1 MVSCL
6 YKATILSN
14 KMFIIFAEIFRG
26 TLSNTFGMIESLNY
40 NHGHNIL
47 RPFHTLPIFFLP
59 QVKQSVITSNK
70 HGIHKLP
77 YKLPNILRRRILG
90 NQEITPQF
98 QIIVPPLIN
107 PRIPTPLIWD
117 PALIN
122 FQDFV
127 LQIFPKL
134 LKWIA
139 RNKEPQKQRV
149 DDMEQEEQQDED
161 INAFDFLNNFQ
172 C

>member
-6 YKATILSN
+6 YEATILSN

-70 HGIHKLP
+70 NGIHKLP

-107 PRIPTPLIWD
+107 PRISCRTPPPLHSFGTQRLLISKI
-117 PALIN
+117 L
-122 FQDFV
+122 FCRYF
-127 LQIFPKL
+127 
-134 LKWIA
+134 
-139 RNKEPQKQRV
+139 RN
-149 DDMEQEEQQDED
+149 
-161 INAFDFLNNFQ
+161 